1 MIFDAISRLLDYGVK
16 RNIITMDDT
25 IFVRNRMMDT
35 LRLAS
40 WEDSTAEAGDMT
52 IDEILSPILDYAIEQ
67 GIIADTSASRDLFD
81 TRIMGLMMPMPREVI
96 ADFDKRYE
104 ISPDFATEWFY
115 RFSQDVNYVRAGRIK
130 KDLKWKYNSE
140 YGDPAGCLCQQNQP
154 H

>member
-25 IFVRNRMMDT
+25 IFVRNRIMDT
-35 LRLAS
+35 LHLAS

-52 IDEILSPILDYAIEQ
+52 VDEILSPILDYAIEQ
-67 GIIADTSASRDLFD
+67 GIIADTGASRDLFD
-81 TRIMGLMMPMPREVI
+81 TRIMGLMMPMPRQVI

-140 YGDPAGCLCQQNQP
+140 
-154 H
+154 